1 MGTFF
6 YLRGLNRD
14 QQRARSRARGLP
26 AFVISVGNVV
36 VGGTGKTPL
45 TLWLA
50 DTIHRRGYSV
60 AILSRGY
67 GRKGSDVAKVP
78 DSGETLPLTR
88 LYGDEP
94 VLMARKIHGVSVWVG
109 RERYRAGLAAWQSLR
124 PQVLIL
130 DDGFQHL
137 ALERD
142 LDLVLLDAGHPFG
155 NGEILPLG
163 PLREPVSNLARADAF
178 ILTRAQDPEQTAK
191 TRRLLEKRFPG
202 KPVLACSHRLT
213 EPTAGLGE
221 TPVPYERLSNA
232 SVAAFAG
239 IARPEAFFE
248 ALRRKGV
255 YPVREWAFQ
264 DHHGYSREELR
275 EILETVRQKN
285 IHSLITTEKDTV
297 RLPSWFQS
305 FTLAA
310 GLELDF
316 GADLSSFRR
325 ILDDRLMLREDA
337 PCFRSMEPCTRGAGP
352 F

>member
-1 MGTFF
+1 
-6 YLRGLNRD
+6 
-14 QQRARSRARGLP
+14 
-26 AFVISVGNVV
+26 
-36 VGGTGKTPL
+36 
-45 TLWLA
+45 
-50 DTIHRRGYSV
+50 
-60 AILSRGY
+60 
-67 GRKGSDVAKVP
+67 
-78 DSGETLPLTR
+78 
-88 LYGDEP
+88 
-94 VLMARKIHGVSVWVG
+94 
-109 RERYRAGLAAWQSLR
+109 
-124 PQVLIL
+124 
-130 DDGFQHL
+130 
-137 ALERD
+137 
-142 LDLVLLDAGHPFG
+142 
-155 NGEILPLG
+155 
-163 PLREPVSNLARADAF
+163 
-178 ILTRAQDPEQTAK
+178 
-191 TRRLLEKRFPG
+191 
-202 KPVLACSHRLT
+202 
-213 EPTAGLGE
+213 
-221 TPVPYERLSNA
+221 
-232 SVAAFAG
+232 VAAFAG